1 MLTIR
6 APAKINLVLEVL
18 GKYTNYHQI
27 SSIIQAIN
35 IYDILNFKLD
45 EKISFSCSESS
56 LEHDNL
62 VTAAALLLKKEANY
76 NKGAQIELRKNIPW
90 GTGLGGGSSD
100 AAATLLTLNTLWGLN
115 LSNTELIQLAIKL
128 GADVPFFVY
137 GGTALIE
144 GIGEKVTP
152 LPPLAPTCFVLLV
165 PPLSKM
171 QDKTK
176 QLYAKLNAK
185 HFTRGQ
191 FVHAAQLSLRK
202 RKSIPPPLM
211 FNVFDKVA
219 FDSFPRLNKYEE
231 SFKKAGASNIHL
243 AGSGPCLFATAHK
256 REATRICLRLR
267 KQGLECYIVFPL
279 PKRS

>member
-1 MLTIR
+1 MLTVR

-27 SSIIQAIN
+27 SSIIQTIN

-62 VTAAALLLKKEANY
+62 VTAAALLLKKETNY

-90 GTGLGGGSSD
+90 GAGLGGGSSD
-100 AAATLLTLNTLWGLN
+100 AAATLLTLNKLWSLK
-115 LSNTELIQLAIKL
+115 LSTTELIHLSIKL
-128 GADVPFFVY
+128 GADVPFFIY

-144 GIGEKVTP
+144 GTGEKITP

-171 QDKTK
+171 RGKTK
-176 QLYAKLNAK
+176 QLYAKLNATTSPRDNL
-185 HFTRGQ
+185 FTQ
-191 FVHAAQLSLRK
+191 PSY
-202 RKSIPPPLM
+202 P
-211 FNVFDKVA
+211 
-219 FDSFPRLNKYEE
+219 
-231 SFKKAGASNIHL
+231 
-243 AGSGPCLFATAHK
+243 
-256 REATRICLRLR
+256 
-267 KQGLECYIVFPL
+267 
-279 PKRS
+279 

>member
-35 IYDILNFKLD
+35 LYDILNFKLD

>member
-1 MLTIR
+1 MLTVR
-6 APAKINLVLEVL
+6 APAKINLVLEAL

-27 SSIIQAIN
+27 SSIIQTIN

-100 AAATLLTLNTLWGLN
+100 AAATLLTLNKLWSLE
-115 LSNTELIQLAIKL
+115 LSTTELIHLAIKL
-128 GADVPFFVY
+128 GADVPFFIY

-144 GIGEKVTP
+144 GTGEKITP

-165 PPLSKM
+165 PPLSKICG
-171 QDKTK
+171 KTK
-176 QLYAKLNAK
+176 RLYAKLNAN
-185 HFTRGQ
+185 HFTKGQ
-191 FVHAAQLSLRK
+191 FVHAAQLSLRQ
-202 RKSIPPPLM
+202 RKTIPSSFM
-211 FNVFDKVA
+211 FNVFEKVA

-243 AGSGPCLFATAHK
+243 AGSGPCLFTTAHK
-256 REATRICLRLR
+256 GEANRICLRLR